1 MMDSSDILGELFSLQ
16 DQFADI
22 PRPLSTSTDNHRMH
36 LFGNH
41 SPLSSYGSLSRSS
54 APLDSSMKSRPSST
68 TFSGIERCLPSNKHE
83 GTPRLPFPPNWPSS
97 PSISSARLGVKNI
110 QNVAKESEALSR
122 NLEFQLQVNQL
133 RHLQKLLNFQASMSY
148 MQAMKIAAAANQT
161 AALVATLDNSI
172 HEKQSSNIRPSIVQD
187 HITNVSKQLE
197 MGVPLNEDYFHPRN
211 FLALEGEFKRLREAA
226 QSTLGMSSPSSQSES
241 DDSSRFPLRLDDSL
255 LKSFS
260 PVPTSPPSPPHVQYP
275 DFFPSTPIPYQ
286 ELKHRRFT
294 DRQQTKP
301 KGEKGVFFCED
312 PTCGAELRTRSGFRR
327 HRQKHASG
335 HVLRKRLR
343 RYPGTTSF
351 GTETTL
357 LKESEARATPAI
369 VTQRQPS
376 STNISTLP
384 SFDFPFA
391 DNVLL

>member
-22 PRPLSTSTDNHRMH
+22 PRPHSMTDSHRMH

-54 APLDSSMKSRPSST
+54 LAPLDSSMKPRPSST
-68 TFSGIERCLPSNKHE
+68 SFTGTERCLPSNKHE

-97 PSISSARLGVKNI
+97 PSISSSRLGVKNI

-161 AALVATLDNSI
+161 AALVATLDSSI
-172 HEKQSSNIRPSIVQD
+172 HEKQSGIRPSIVQD
-187 HITNVSKQLE
+187 HITHVSKQLE
-197 MGVPLNEDYFHPRN
+197 MGATLNEDYFHPRN
-211 FLALEGEFKRLREAA
+211 FLALEGEFKRLQEAA
-226 QSTLGMSSPSSQSES
+226 QSTLGVSSPGSQSES
-241 DDSSRFPLRLDDSL
+241 DDSSRFPPRLDDP

-260 PVPTSPPSPPHVQYP
+260 PLPPSPPSPPPRIQYP
-275 DFFPSTPIPYQ
+275 DFFPSTPVSNQ
-286 ELKHRRFT
+286 ELKHRRLS
-294 DRQQTKP
+294 DRPTKP

-343 RYPGTTSF
+343 RYPGTSSF
-351 GTETTL
+351 GPEIL
-357 LKESEARATPAI
+357 QKESEARATPAI

-376 STNISTLP
+376 ATNVSTFP